1 MRIAGPGPGCLSPS
15 GSVTHLKHTR
25 ILSWRRRALLIR
37 ALIQAGNTSTR
48 GRPWGPGTTPMP
60 MLILQVPPGRC
71 EPLMLVQQRAKSEGL
86 SDPDH
91 EEGRGAVPRDGCEA
105 LVWPSQHQPGLS
117 GCSLAK

>member
-15 GSVTHLKHTR
+15 GSVTHLEHTR
-25 ILSWRRRALLIR
+25 VLSWRRRALLIR
-37 ALIQAGNTSTR
+37 ALIQAGNTSAR
-48 GRPWGPGTTPMP
+48 GRPWGPGTTPT
-60 MLILQVPPGRC
+60 
-71 EPLMLVQQRAKSEGL
+71 LVQQRAKSEGL